1 MKAASRCPGV
11 LLLVLVTTASLHAD
25 AAQEPGFHDVPIPGG
40 IAALAPLGLPAEIER
55 GMVLPELARTLY
67 DPAERRDAQ
76 LAEIISFF
84 SLIEEFNNTW
94 LARVPADGVSREMT
108 STRQGRDRVNAVFE
122 QLGLRLRQ
130 RQRVYAAEDADG
142 RTAAARR
149 DVMARAGIDT
159 AQLAR
164 AFNDGEHVRP
174 VVPVDV
180 VPLPI
185 SGGALAR
192 AFYQRQVP
200 TRALFGEL
208 LADRR
213 AMLVLYGLT
222 ALDRETL
229 AFLETDPDLLGRL
242 YRDTPGAFAAYGR
255 SLAVS
260 GGEVVL
266 PGPPAA
272 RSLWRAIIDEDPARP
287 DRFIRALFG
296 RESGRL
302 ALFYDTLANLDPA
315 RQQFAFGLSFPDAR
329 SRPDRF
335 RDLYAAFAT
344 FDLAWSVEDQPF
356 ARRSH
361 EPALMLQLV
370 QVGPDGGF
378 IGPAWRRFW
387 QEALGG
393 VDLPA
398 DPVRALRDAERDG
411 LVEAAWLAGR
421 LGQDATQ
428 VRGDRLDQLLFAQRV
443 FANVEDALP
452 DALVATRAL
461 VRYRAAMLTLE
472 RMGINRPATYAAV
485 ARHADALGNISDQV
499 RATLALIQFQGG
511 LAIVAQAVQ
520 AGSLDRDSATRL
532 IDDLAALGLTNDRYR
547 AGVIEWIGSALVPA
561 LPEHEGTGN
570 DVIEARLVAAL
581 AGATRDAD
589 APAFEWEGEQL
600 RPAIGRLESQRIA
613 AVRERQGTLSID
625 TVLRFTQLAREIE
638 QGGATL
644 DLDHV
649 RRLAVTLREMA
660 SELRP
665 AKPSPL
671 YTDRLPAMRRQI
683 DRAISELAKLTR
695 PRDLQRLPRIAA
707 PLLETADVLTADVIG
722 SVAYAPHLGD
732 AAGVVML
739 GEDMSR
745 WHDFGVEAPIQE
757 VRRRAAWQLP
767 QEASGSPGVPR
778 HLKGAMLGIDLG
790 LARVQLQRLSTDLPE
805 RPTLS
810 PNDMSA
816 FAESVVL
823 LAPDRTTDADRDE
836 IRAALARGRAR
847 VTDALHDVDALE
859 LLAQD
864 AGMGPWRRRALRWMV
879 ANEPDRVAEMFS
891 LSEVFWLGEPR
902 LTAADAWGASQAS
915 VSGCLC
921 LRLPAPL
928 PWESRAARLGA
939 GLLGSHAP
947 DVLLRTAELLAEL
960 QVPAML
966 IKPVMAYAAQALIDG
981 ARLWHGEDWR
991 GLIRGA
997 KALSRGQ
1004 VEDFVAALVGRNLV
1018 VPAEG
1023 APAPGR

>member
-1 MKAASRCPGV
+1 MKAASRCSGV
-11 LLLVLVTTASLHAD
+11 LLLLLVATASLRLD
-25 AAQEPGFHDVPIPGG
+25 AAQETGFHEVPIPGG

-55 GMVLPELARTLY
+55 GMILPELARTLY

-76 LAEIISFF
+76 LVEVISFF

-130 RQRVYAAEDADG
+130 RQREYAAENADG
-142 RTAAARR
+142 RTAIARR
-149 DVMARAGIDT
+149 DVMARAG
-159 AQLAR
+159 
-164 AFNDGEHVRP
+164 
-174 VVPVDV
+174 
-180 VPLPI
+180 
-185 SGGALAR
+185 
-192 AFYQRQVP
+192 
-200 TRALFGEL
+200 
-208 LADRR
+208 
-213 AMLVLYGLT
+213 
-222 ALDRETL
+222 
-229 AFLETDPDLLGRL
+229 
-242 YRDTPGAFAAYGR
+242 
-255 SLAVS
+255 
-260 GGEVVL
+260 
-266 PGPPAA
+266 
-272 RSLWRAIIDEDPARP
+272 
-287 DRFIRALFG
+287 
-296 RESGRL
+296 
-302 ALFYDTLANLDPA
+302 
-315 RQQFAFGLSFPDAR
+315 
-329 SRPDRF
+329 
-335 RDLYAAFAT
+335 
-344 FDLAWSVEDQPF
+344 
-356 ARRSH
+356 
-361 EPALMLQLV
+361 
-370 QVGPDGGF
+370 
-378 IGPAWRRFW
+378 
-387 QEALGG
+387 
-393 VDLPA
+393 
-398 DPVRALRDAERDG
+398 
-411 LVEAAWLAGR
+411 
-421 LGQDATQ
+421 
-428 VRGDRLDQLLFAQRV
+428 
-443 FANVEDALP
+443 
-452 DALVATRAL
+452 
-461 VRYRAAMLTLE
+461 
-472 RMGINRPATYAAV
+472 
-485 ARHADALGNISDQV
+485 
-499 RATLALIQFQGG
+499 
-511 LAIVAQAVQ
+511 
-520 AGSLDRDSATRL
+520 
-532 IDDLAALGLTNDRYR
+532 
-547 AGVIEWIGSALVPA
+547 
-561 LPEHEGTGN
+561 
-570 DVIEARLVAAL
+570 
-581 AGATRDAD
+581 
-589 APAFEWEGEQL
+589 
-600 RPAIGRLESQRIA
+600 
-613 AVRERQGTLSID
+613 
-625 TVLRFTQLAREIE
+625 IE

-767 QEASGSPGVPR
+767 QEASGSAGVPR

-836 IRAALARGRAR
+836 IRSALARGRAR

-997 KALSRGQ
+997 KELSRGQ